1 MHPGLTGCQG
11 GLYLKNRKCIHTP
24 SGHIC
29 DTALELMIAE
39 ETLREADEAFSLL
52 RSDYHELQ
60 SYVLLLEDTIRSYGL
75 KLPDYASLI

>member
-1 MHPGLTGCQG
+1 
-11 GLYLKNRKCIHTP
+11 
-24 SGHIC
+24 
-29 DTALELMIAE
+29 MIAE

>member
-1 MHPGLTGCQG
+1 M
-11 GLYLKNRKCIHTP
+11 KNRKCIHTP

-39 ETLREADEAFSLL
+39 ETIREAGEAFSLL